1 MVIKTLMNINK
12 ITFTD
17 LNRATDCLKWTMENI
32 GPKIRVPGSSIRGEG
47 WHFWTNVPPD
57 ISKENITFT
66 MELNEHVDEETQLL
80 FMLKW
85 S

>member
-1 MVIKTLMNINK
+1 MTINK
-12 ITFTD
+12 IIFTD
-17 LNRATDCLKWTMENI
+17 LNRAGDCIKWTIENI
-32 GPKIRVPGSSIRGEG
+32 GPKTNSPGSSIRGEG
-47 WHFWTNVPPD
+47 WHFCTNMPSD

>member
-1 MVIKTLMNINK
+1 MNK

-17 LNRATDCLKWTMENI
+17 INRAKDCVMWVIENI
-32 GPKIRVPGSSIRGEG
+32 GPNTSNTGTSARGEG
-47 WHFWTNVPPD
+47 WHFWTYVPAFAGTVMQLDMPTY
-57 ISKENITFT
+57 NI
-66 MELNEHVDEETQLL
+66 ELKEHVDEETQLF

>member
-1 MVIKTLMNINK
+1 MISMSK

-17 LNRATDCLKWTMENI
+17 VNRARDCVYWVMENI
-32 GPKIRVPGSSIRGEG
+32 GPKTSSPGSGIRGEG
-47 WHFWTNVPPD
+47 WHFWTYVPAFAGTAMQLDPP
-57 ISKENITFT
+57 TYT
-66 MELNEHVDEETQLL
+66 MELNEHVDEETQLF

>member
-1 MVIKTLMNINK
+1 MSR

-17 LNRATDCLKWTMENI
+17 INRARDCIYWVMENI
-32 GPKIRVPGSSIRGEG
+32 GPKTSSPGSGIRGEG
-47 WHFWTNVPPD
+47 WHFWTNIPQFTYASLPTD
-57 ISKENITFT
+57 APTYT
-66 MELNEHVDEETQLL
+66 MELNEHVDEETQLF

>member
-1 MVIKTLMNINK
+1 MTINK
-12 ITFTD
+12 ITFAD
-17 LNRATDCLKWTMENI
+17 INRATDCVHWVIDNI
-32 GPKIRVPGSSIRGEG
+32 GPKTNSPGSSLRGEG
-47 WHFWTNVPPD
+47 WHFWTNMPSD
-57 ISKENITFT
+57 ISKCPITFS

>member
-1 MVIKTLMNINK
+1 MTINK

-17 LNRATDCLKWTMENI
+17 LNRAGDCVRWVIENI
-32 GPKIRVPGSSIRGEG
+32 GPKTSSLGSGIRGEG
-47 WHFWTNVPPD
+47 WHFWTNMPYDMSNKP
-57 ISKENITFT
+57 ITYS

>member
-1 MVIKTLMNINK
+1 MISMSK
-12 ITFTD
+12 IIFTD
-17 LNRATDCLKWTMENI
+17 SDRAIDCVKWTMENI
-32 GPKIRVPGSSIRGEG
+32 GPKISVPGSSIRGEG
-47 WHFWTNVPPD
+47 WHFCTNMPPD

>member
-1 MVIKTLMNINK
+1 MISMSK
-12 ITFTD
+12 IIFTD
-17 LNRATDCLKWTMENI
+17 SDHAIDCVKWTMENI
-32 GPKIRVPGSSIRGEG
+32 GPKISVPGSSIRGEG

>member
-1 MVIKTLMNINK
+1 MISMSK

-17 LNRATDCLKWTMENI
+17 SDRAIDCVKWTMENI
-32 GPKIRVPGSSIRGEG
+32 GPKISVPGSSIRGEG
-47 WHFWTNVPPD
+47 WHFCTNMPPD

-66 MELNEHVDEETQLL
+66 MELNEHVDEETQLF